1 MLRQSAGLA
10 LALSAK
16 TIYNL
21 ITLFGFCQKGA
32 EKFRCAVAYR
42 KGTRSVSQSQ
52 YHTLVIMNSFT
63 KRV

>member
-1 MLRQSAGLA
+1 MLRQSAGQA

-32 EKFRCAVAYR
+32 EKYRCAVSYR
-42 KGTRSVSQSQ
+42 KGAQSVLQSQ